1 MVKSNEVHNLPLLGF
16 VMTAK
21 IIDDP
26 AYRDRDF
33 VFRDRFQAGKLLADK
48 LREYAGSRNVIVLA
62 VPAGGV
68 PVGFVVAKELAVQF
82 DVIVVR
88 KVQIPWNPEAGFGAI
103 TWDGTIVLNDALV
116 EQLDLKEKEV
126 DESILKT
133 KRNIQERLRK
143 FRDDKPMPAL
153 KGKVVVV
160 VDDGLA
166 SGFTLLAAAR
176 TLRKMALKKVI
187 IAVPTASLGAI
198 ELLSPEVDEIV
209 CLNIRS
215 GPSFAVANAYENWYD
230 LTDEEVINI
239 LRNE

>member
-33 VFRDRFQAGKLLADK
+33 VFRDRFQAGKLLADN
-48 LREYAGSRNVIVLA
+48 LREYAGSSNVIVLA

-88 KVQIPWNPEAGFGAI
+88 KIQIPWNPEVGFGAI

-209 CLNIRS
+209 CLNIRR